1 MVEQALDK
9 VAEKELAGHLPPVT
23 WPARPLRVR
32 GRGHRRS
39 GGNLPKADR
48 EPGEG
53 ERILC
58 LDESPDFVGYRKL
71 HHA

>member
-1 MVEQALDK
+1 MVEQTLDE

-23 WPARPLRVR
+23 RPARPLRVR

-39 GGNLPKADR
+39 EGKLSKADR
-48 EPGEG
+48 GPEEG
-53 ERILC
+53 KRILC
-58 LDESPDFVGYRKL
+58 VDESPGFVSFRKL